1 MNHCPETDRIE
12 AWLDGE
18 LSPDAART
26 LERHV
31 AGCADCTAERALLVS
46 LFASLRT
53 VRLPNP
59 GPALTERILDRVVP
73 SRVRRRPVTVVG
85 WSYTAASAVTT
96 FAFIS
101 WIVRPETH
109 AWLGRLLS
117 AAYGSLMDAGM
128 FALGA
133 TAAVAHGVGQGIGFL
148 ELLAGWLGPVS
159 RALGLLAADPVVAAA
174 LWSAVV
180 ASALMLW
187 WMRPRAGQITRGNRN
202 VGILAL

>member
-18 LSPDAART
+18 LSPEAARK

-31 AGCADCTAERALLVS
+31 AGCGQCGAELAVLRS

-53 VRLPNP
+53 IRPPNP
-59 GPALTERILDRVVP
+59 GLALTERILDRVVP
-73 SRVRRRPVTVVG
+73 SRVRRRVVTAIG
-85 WSYTAASAVTT
+85 WSYTAVSAVTT

-109 AWLGRLLS
+109 VWLGRLLS
-117 AAYGSLMDAGM
+117 AAWRSTMDSSL

-133 TAAVAHGVGQGIGFL
+133 IASVAHRIGEGVSFL
-148 ELLAGWLGPVS
+148 ELLTGWLGPVG
-159 RALGLLAADPVVAAA
+159 RALGLLATDPVVAAA

-180 ASALMLW
+180 ASALTLW
-187 WMRPRAGQITRGNRN
+187 WMRPSSGQITRGNRN
-202 VGILAL
+202 VGILSL